1 MFQFGRLAHLAVQY
15 IFNVLGCPIRKS
27 SDLMLVCSSPKLI
40 AAYHVLHRLSDPR
53 HSPYALNCFK
63 NLKYIYSAFLHC
75 IKLLLLVTTYL
86 FPICQRTYIQLAVC
100 NLQKAMEFVDVMDLN
115 QHTAFTVHLIFFKN
129 YLLIAYCNLLTNL
142 WRISES
148 NRWPSACKADALA
161 NWANPPNWVVSF
173 QLAAIS
179 CEVSQLLTCN
189 LKLLTFFFCRPVR
202 IWTGDPYIISVVL

>member
-63 NLKYIYSAFLHC
+63 NLKYILCAFLHG

-86 FPICQRTYIQLAVC
+86 FPICQRTFF
-100 NLQKAMEFVDVMDLN
+100 NGQKCKCANVQMKTVDVMALN
-115 QHTAFTVHLIFFKN
+115 QHTAFTVHLIFFKELV
-129 YLLIAYCNLLTNL
+129 LLIAYCNLLINL

-148 NRWPSACKADALA
+148 NR
-161 NWANPPNWVVSF
+161 
-173 QLAAIS
+173 
-179 CEVSQLLTCN
+179 
-189 LKLLTFFFCRPVR
+189 
-202 IWTGDPYIISVVL
+202 